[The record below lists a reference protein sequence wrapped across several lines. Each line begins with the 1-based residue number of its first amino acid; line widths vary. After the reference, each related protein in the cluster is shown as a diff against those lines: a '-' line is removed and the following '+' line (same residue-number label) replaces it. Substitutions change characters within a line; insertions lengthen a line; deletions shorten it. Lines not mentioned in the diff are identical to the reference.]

1 MQILMA
7 GVIVLGALSH
17 WLAWRFKLPSILFL
31 LLIGIVAGPVA
42 GVLDPDLVLG
52 EALFPLVSLS
62 VAIILFEGS
71 MTLRWTDLRGI
82 GPAVWGLSLLGA
94 AITFVLVAIAA
105 HYLLALSWPVS
116 ALLGAIFSV
125 TGPTVVVPM
134 LRAIRPVPSV
144 ANTLRWEGIIVDPL
158 GAMLAVLVAEF
169 IRTQSFDSIWVAIAW
184 LVASGMACG
193 LVGAF
198 GLAFLLRRNLVP
210 WYLRNV
216 VALAFVLASFAV
228 ANHFAHESG
237 LLAVTVMGM
246 ALTNMRQVNVD
257 DIFDFK
263 ESLTL
268 LLVAVLF
275 IVLAARLDFADF
287 RQLNWGLPLFLIAV
301 MFVIRPIAVF
311 GSTFLSRL
319 TLREKL
325 LVSWISPRGIV
336 AASVASL
343 FALDLQRR
351 GIEGAEQVVPVTFS
365 VIIATV
371 VLQSATAGRLAN
383 RLGLAN
389 PDPRDIII
397 VGATEPNRAFAR
409 KLKNAGYGVLFADTD
424 WSEVRQARMAGF
436 DAYFGRIVS
445 DHAEMHLD
453 YGSIGYLFGMS
464 PERDQNTLAALHF
477 RPDLGADAVFVMQT
491 DEERASH
498 MKELAGS
505 LRVPKLFEPDFT
517 YGEWARL
524 VAEGA
529 EFRLTKMTE
538 TFGFKEYRDSLPG
551 DFIPLLGIDPRG
563 KLKPFLADGHP
574 VLRPGWQLLS
584 LIPRATLDAEG
595 SQRRNGNERPADAG
609 GNGAGQAAAPQ
620 RKSAAESLRGHSAH
634 ERQQEAPGQRPNA
647 GPAQAA
653 GQGRGGDPGD
663 ADPGAGPAAA

>member
-31 LLIGIVAGPVA
+31 LLVGIVAGPVA

-52 EALFPLVSLS
+52 DALFPLVSLS
-62 VAIILFEGS
+62 VAVILFEGS
-71 MTLRWTDLRGI
+71 MTLRWSDLRGI
-82 GPAVWGLSLLGA
+82 GPAVWGLSTLGA
-94 AITFVLVAIAA
+94 AITFVLVATAA
-105 HYLLALSWPVS
+105 HGLLGLSWPVS

-144 ANTLRWEGIIVDPL
+144 ANTLRWEGIIVDPI

-169 IRTQSFDSIWVAIAW
+169 VRTQSFDSIWFAIAR

-193 LVGAF
+193 FAAAF
-198 GLAFLLRRNLVP
+198 ALAFLLRRHLVP

-228 ANHFAHESG
+228 ANQFAHEAG

-268 LLVAVLF
+268 LLIAVLF
-275 IVLAARLDFADF
+275 IVLAARLDFSDF

-301 MFVIRPIAVF
+301 IFVIRPLAVF

-343 FALDLQRR
+343 FALDLQQR
-351 GIEGAEQVVPVTFS
+351 GVAGAEQVVPVTFS

-383 RLGLAN
+383 RLGLAS
-389 PDPRDIII
+389 PDPRDVII
-397 VGATEPNRAFAR
+397 VGAGEPNRAFAR
-409 KLKNAGYGVLFADTD
+409 KLKSAGYGVLFADTD
-424 WSEVRQARMAGF
+424 WTEVRKARMAGF

-445 DHAEMHLD
+445 DHAEIHLD
-453 YGSIGYLFGMS
+453 LAGIGYLFGMS
-464 PERDQNTLAALHF
+464 PQRDQNTLAALHF
-477 RPDLGADAVFVMQT
+477 RPELGADSVFVLQT
-491 DEERASH
+491 DEEKVPR
-498 MKELAGS
+498 MKELAGN
-505 LRVPKLFEPDFT
+505 LRVPQLFGRDLT

-524 VAEGA
+524 VEEGA

-538 TFGFKEYRDSLPG
+538 TFGYKEYRDSVPG
-551 DFIPLLGIDPRG
+551 EFIPLLAIDGRG
-563 KLKPFLADGHP
+563 KLRPFLADGHP
-574 VLRPGWQLLS
+574 ILRPGWQLLS
-584 LIPRATLDAEG
+584 LIPRATLEAEG
-595 SQRRNGNERPADAG
+595 SERRNGGSRGAEGDR
-609 GNGAGQAAAPQ
+609 NG
-620 RKSAAESLRGHSAH
+620 RGHSAH
-634 ERQQEAPGQRPNA
+634 ERQRAADDASRPPGES
-647 GPAQAA
+647 
-653 GQGRGGDPGD
+653 GRGPDD

>member
-52 EALFPLVSLS
+52 DALFPLVSLS
-62 VAIILFEGS
+62 VAVILFEGS

-82 GPAVWGLSLLGA
+82 GPAVWGLSTLGA
-94 AITFVLVAIAA
+94 AITFALVAFAA
-105 HYLLALSWPVS
+105 HGLLGLSWPVS

-144 ANTLRWEGIIVDPL
+144 ANTLRWEGIIVDPI

-169 IRTQSFDSIWVAIAW
+169 VRTQSFDSIWLAIAR
-184 LVASGMACG
+184 LVASGMVCG
-193 LVGAF
+193 LAAAF
-198 GLAFLLRRNLVP
+198 ALAFLLRRHLVP

-228 ANHFAHESG
+228 ANQFAHEAG

-301 MFVIRPIAVF
+301 MFVIRPMAVF
-311 GSTFLSRL
+311 GSTFLSKL

-343 FALDLQRR
+343 FALDLQQR
-351 GIEGAEQVVPVTFS
+351 GIAGAEQVVPVTFS

-389 PDPRDIII
+389 PDPRDVII
-397 VGATEPNRAFAR
+397 VGAGEPNRAFAR
-409 KLKNAGYGVLFADTD
+409 KLKSAGYGILFSDTD
-424 WSEVRQARMAGF
+424 WAEVRKARMAGF

-445 DHAEMHLD
+445 DHAEVHLD
-453 YGSIGYLFGMS
+453 YGGIGYLFGMS
-464 PERDQNTLAALHF
+464 PQRDQNTLAALHF
-477 RPDLGADAVFVMQT
+477 RPELGADSVFVLQT
-491 DEERASH
+491 DEEKAPR

-505 LRVPKLFEPDFT
+505 LKVPQLFGPELT
-517 YGEWARL
+517 YGEWSRL

-529 EFRLTKMTE
+529 EFRITKMTE
-538 TFGFKEYRDSLPG
+538 TFGYKEYRDSLPG
-551 DFIPLLGIDPRG
+551 DFIPLLAIDGRG
-563 KLKPFLADGHP
+563 RLRPFLADGHP
-574 VLRPGWQLLS
+574 VLRPGWQLMS

-595 SQRRNGNERPADAG
+595 SQRRNGGARASD
-609 GNGAGQAAAPQ
+609 NGRNGPGPGPQ

-634 ERQQEAPGQRPNA
+634 ERQQPPTRVGDTDTGTVAPG
-647 GPAQAA
+647 GSD
-653 GQGRGGDPGD
+653 GDPGD
-663 ADPGAGPAAA
+663 SDPGAGPAAA